1 MERNALLGFSLA
13 LLATATWGFLPI
25 AAKAV
30 LEVMDPTTFVWFRF
44 AFAGSGL
51 ILFLAFVKK
60 LPDLT
65 ACKDSWQYILL
76 GVFGLTAYFVGSSY
90 ALTLIEATTSQ
101 VLWQL
106 SPFTMMICGV
116 VIFKEKFGKH
126 QKIGLALLIIGLVAF
141 FNDRFDALFQLNAYG
156 IGVVFGAISSV
167 VWVSYGVAQKLLL
180 SKFSSQQILLLI
192 YLGCSVVLLP
202 LAEFS
207 QLHLLNS
214 WAIAAFIFCCFS
226 TFVSYG
232 AYAEALNYWDAT
244 KVSVVTVLI
253 PIFTMAFQAIGH
265 HILPDNI
272 PPLAMNTLSYFGAFI
287 VIIGTMLSTLGDKL
301 CKK

>member
-30 LEVMDPTTFVWFRF
+30 LAVMDPTTFVWFRF
-44 AFAGSGL
+44 AFASVG
-51 ILFLAFVKK
+51 LFLWLAFAKK
-60 LPDLT
+60 LPKPT
-65 ACKDSWQYILL
+65 ACKSRWKHILL

-116 VIFKEKFGKH
+116 VIFKEQFGKH
-126 QKIGLALLIIGLVAF
+126 QKIGLALLMIGLLAF
-141 FNDRFDALFQLNAYG
+141 FNDRVDALFQLNAYG
-156 IGVVFGAISSV
+156 IGVVIGAISSV

-180 SKFSSQQILLLI
+180 AKFSAQQILLLI
-192 YLGCSVVLLP
+192 YCGCSVLLLL

-207 QLHLLNS
+207 QLNLLHGGV
-214 WAIAAFIFCCFS
+214 IAAFMFCCFS
-226 TFVSYG
+226 TFISYG

-253 PIFTMAFQAIGH
+253 PIFTMAFQAIRH
-265 HILPDNI
+265 QILPDNI
-272 PPLAMNTLSYFGAFI
+272 PPLAMNSLSYFGAFI